1 MRLFLA
7 GFLTTGLFLL
17 GFSVYERRAARGRG
31 EVIAPLIT
39 CDDGSGIPGPNPT
52 PKPR

>member
-7 GFLTTGLFLL
+7 GFLMTGLFVI
-17 GFSVYERRAARGRG
+17 GFSVYERRAAGARG

-39 CDDGSGIPGPNPT
+39 SDDGSGMPAPKPT